1 MWVYTGVGYECYSSK
16 GTRVIETIRC
26 YEGRNRQRGEVQ
38 QLFTKIYRCK
48 RCTNVWGTKPNDHD
62 CKTFLYTKPQIT
74 EKLPD
79 SAVPDLLLF

>member
-1 MWVYTGVGYECYSSK
+1 M
-16 GTRVIETIRC
+16 IETIRC

-79 SAVPDLLLF
+79 SAVPDLFLF